1 MKREYDGLRTFL
13 DKCEEFGEIRTI
25 SGADWELEIGALTES
40 TSELIPEPP
49 ALMFDEVKGY
59 PKGFRVLSLP
69 VASRVRTALALGL
82 PTDLKSMELVREASR
97 RVKNAERVPP
107 KEVETGPVMQNVM
120 RDNEVDLLKF
130 PAIRAH
136 KGDGGRYI
144 GSGDTVINRDPDSGY
159 VNMGT
164 YRMQVHEKNLLGL
177 WQSPGQ
183 QGRQIAERY
192 WKEGKP
198 CPGGDVRR
206 RSTIVY
212 GVIHQVR
219 LGRFRTRGSR
229 RYHGPA
235 SRSHPRAADRA
246 AHPGPCRNR
255 HRRRDSTAGR
265 GIA

>member
-1 MKREYDGLRTFL
+1 MEGYRMTREYDGLRTFL
-13 DKCEEFGEIRTI
+13 GKCEEFGEIRTI

-82 PTDLKSMELVREASR
+82 PTDLKPMELVREASR

-136 KGDGGRYI
+136 KGDGGRY
-144 GSGDTVINRDPDSGY
+144 GFWLRQHGNVPNSGARKEPARPV
-159 VNMGT
+159 
-164 YRMQVHEKNLLGL
+164 
-177 WQSPGQ
+177 
-183 QGRQIAERY
+183 AE
-192 WKEGKP
+192 
-198 CPGGDVRR
+198 
-206 RSTIVY
+206 
-212 GVIHQVR
+212 
-219 LGRFRTRGSR
+219 
-229 RYHGPA
+229 
-235 SRSHPRAADRA
+235 PRATGPPNRRA
-246 AHPGPCRNR
+246 LLEER
-255 HRRRDSTAGR
+255 
-265 GIA
+265 